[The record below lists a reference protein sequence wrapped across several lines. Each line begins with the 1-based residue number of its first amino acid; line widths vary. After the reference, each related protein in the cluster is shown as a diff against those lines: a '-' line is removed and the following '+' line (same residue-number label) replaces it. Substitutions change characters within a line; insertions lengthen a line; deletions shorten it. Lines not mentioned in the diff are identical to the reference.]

1 MNRVLA
7 EYSAPETRVILFAN
21 DTALHFYPRFGFR
34 PVEQKRFVLT
44 RDRVPGSGVRIM
56 DLIPPAYAAILL
68 RARPR
73 GTSKS
78 AEM

>member
-1 MNRVLA
+1 VARLA
-7 EYSAPETRVILFAN
+7 ETGNREFLGKTGRNPPPCAARGAIRLGG
-21 DTALHFYPRFGFR
+21 LLIRF
-34 PVEQKRFVLT
+34 PII
-44 RDRVPGSGVRIM
+44 DRVPGSGVRVL
-56 DLIPPAYAAILL
+56 DLGAQAYAAILL